1 LARELITYSAKT
13 GGIQAAASLTEIGVN
28 ASMIRNICCAIALL
42 AWAQAAHA
50 VIVLTPSTPG
60 VIGRDFGPSN
70 CEPDC
75 INTVFGLTG
84 DGALVA
90 PGDLKYKANVGS
102 PTSGPAV
109 IEEGPWLSYYTTT
122 FDNTPFDPQDAL
134 ITWTPPGLPMLS
146 ITCPACYLAIKDG
159 NQDPS
164 YYFYDL
170 SAWSGEESIQLTGF
184 WPAQGAISHVSIWAN
199 RGGGTRVPEPGSV
212 ALLAI
217 GLLGLA
223 AAARRRRA

>member
-1 LARELITYSAKT
+1 MVRTILF
-13 GGIQAAASLTEIGVN
+13 
-28 ASMIRNICCAIALL
+28 AIALTVG
-42 AWAQAAHA
+42 AQAAHA
-50 VIVLTPSTPG
+50 VIMLTPSTTG

-84 DGALVA
+84 ASALVA
-90 PGDLKYKANVGS
+90 PGDLKYKANVGI

-122 FDNTPFDPQDAL
+122 FDSTPFDPQDAL

-170 SAWSGEESIQLTGF
+170 SGWNGQEAIQLNGF
-184 WPAQGAISHVSIWAN
+184 WPNQGAISHVSIWAN
-199 RGGGTRVPEPGSV
+199 QGGGTRVPEPGSL
-212 ALLAI
+212 ALLA
-217 GLLGLA
+217 LALFGLA
-223 AAARRRRA
+223 AVGRRRRA